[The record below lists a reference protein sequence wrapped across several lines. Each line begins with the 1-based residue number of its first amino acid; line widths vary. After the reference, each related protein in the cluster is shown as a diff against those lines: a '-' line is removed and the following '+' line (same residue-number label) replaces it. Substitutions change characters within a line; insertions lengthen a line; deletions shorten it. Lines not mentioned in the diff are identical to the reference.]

1 MKKLVCGCFGTIYYA
16 NILKNGTMSDN
27 GRIDMTDNAID
38 CVTNHLLCQKGFENK
53 GCSGY
58 DIPSK
63 DRTKEIQLCLYDKS
77 KYKLVKI
84 DD

>member
-1 MKKLVCGCFGTIYYA
+1 M
-16 NILKNGTMSDN
+16 KNGVMSDN
-27 GRIDMTDNAID
+27 GRIDMTNDAID
-38 CVTNHLLCQKGFENK
+38 CVMNHLLCQQNYMDNGF
-53 GCSGY
+53 SGY

-63 DRTKEIQLCLYDKS
+63 DNTKEIQLCLYDKS